1 MENQSYKN
9 HARVHPLYH
18 YVLTIFIL
26 GSLGTAVTYFIGA
39 LIEWRNINLA
49 VVLLLMAGSLVM
61 IFVLVRIYPLKA
73 QDRAIRAEENLR
85 HYVLTGK
92 LLDQR
97 LSARQI
103 VALRFASDE
112 ELPALSAKAAEN
124 NWSTKKIK
132 KEITNWRGDYYRI

>member
-1 MENQSYKN
+1 MENQSLKN

-18 YVLTIFIL
+18 YVLTILIL

-39 LIEWRNINLA
+39 LMDGKNINLA
-49 VVLLLMAGSLVM
+49 VVLLLMAGSLVV
-61 IFVLVRIYPLKA
+61 IFMLVRLYPLKA

-112 ELPALSAKAAEN
+112 ELPALSVEAAEN
-124 NWSTKKIK
+124 NWSTKEIK
-132 KEITNWRGDYYRI
+132 ERITNWRGDYYRI